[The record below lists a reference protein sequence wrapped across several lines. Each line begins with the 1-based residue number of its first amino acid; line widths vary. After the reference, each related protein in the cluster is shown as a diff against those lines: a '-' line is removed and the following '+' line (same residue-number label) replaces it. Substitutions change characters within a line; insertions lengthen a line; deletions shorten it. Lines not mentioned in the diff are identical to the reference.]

1 MRART
6 GIATDAHADR
16 NVDVEKIVFKN
27 RLDDFVDNS
36 GGTMKKKK
44 SVSSFSFSFSS
55 LSTQHSRVLLF
66 FLGIAFGA
74 FLETLVRHE
83 SVRGVHKHVKGA
95 YIAHREASKEYMK
108 RYRETYLGEVERNYV
123 SENENE
129 LLLESM
135 VKEEEK
141 KVEEVFAEEEAGTV
155 IPEDEEGQ
163 GETTLKSLENDN
175 GEDTKGVDRTEQSIC
190 DLKHWIIGDYV
201 ENEFIPEYLVDKLSF
216 NESDGSVPSENRFKS
231 QQLHKFSEEEAGQCL
246 RNRKIWFIGDSYIR
260 CFYNGFLDVLRGNYA
275 SPFAVRKSH
284 YEKKVHISFIPRQ
297 LSFVTQAHLD
307 DYNVT
312 ITNVGKKY
320 FSLGGHMDAIKTL
333 LTEVKD
339 DDLIIFT
346 LLIHDNK
353 ADWVKNEFNGSKEK
367 AEVAYLNNVKNLV
380 KWISTNRPKGQLVWT
395 TSNSYIESLVPGVY
409 RDYQTNQRIFR
420 ISSAAR
426 SYWLEA
432 GFPVLD
438 TFHLTGIACRT
449 RECSQDG
456 GHFNSAVN
464 RAKSS
469 LLLNYYCRPKSCEAN
484 NT

>member
-6 GIATDAHADR
+6 GLATDTHADG
-16 NVDVEKIVFKN
+16 NVDVEKTVDKN
-27 RLDDFVDNS
+27 RNDDFVDSS

-44 SVSSFSFSFSS
+44 SVSSFSFSSS
-55 LSTQHSRVLLF
+55 MTTQHSRMLLF
-66 FLGIAFGA
+66 FLGIVLGA
-74 FLETLVRHE
+74 FLETLARHE
-83 SVRGVHKHVKGA
+83 SVRGVQRHVKGA
-95 YIAHREASKEYMK
+95 YNAHREASKEYWK
-108 RYRETYLGEVERNYV
+108 RYRETYLGEVKTSYA

-129 LLLESM
+129 LLLENM

-141 KVEEVFAEEEAGTV
+141 KVEETLVKEEAETV
-155 IPEDEEGQ
+155 VPEDEEGQ
-163 GETTLKSLENDN
+163 GENTFKPLENDN
-175 GEDTKGVDRTEQSIC
+175 GEDSNGVDRSEQSIC

-216 NESDGSVPSENRFKS
+216 NGSDGSVPSENRFKS
-231 QQLHKFSEEEAGQCL
+231 QQLHKFSEREAGQCL

-275 SPFAVRKSH
+275 APHAVKMKH
-284 YEKKVHISFIPRQ
+284 LEKRVNISFIPRQ
-297 LSFVTQAHLD
+297 FSDVTQAHLD

-312 ITNVGKKY
+312 ITNVGEEY
-320 FSLGGHMDAIKTL
+320 FSLGGHMDSVKAL

-339 DDLIIFT
+339 DDLVIFT

-353 ADWVKNEFNGSKEK
+353 ADWVENEFNGSKER
-367 AEVAYLNNVKNLV
+367 AEVAYLNNVKNIV
-380 KWISTNRPKGQLVWT
+380 KWISTNRPKGQIVWT

-409 RDYQTNQRIFR
+409 RDYQTNQRILR

-449 RECSQDG
+449 RECSLDG

>member
-1 MRART
+1 M
-6 GIATDAHADR
+6 
-16 NVDVEKIVFKN
+16 E
-27 RLDDFVDNS
+27 
-36 GGTMKKKK
+36 
-44 SVSSFSFSFSS
+44 
-55 LSTQHSRVLLF
+55 
-66 FLGIAFGA
+66 
-74 FLETLVRHE
+74 ETLV
-83 SVRGVHKHVKGA
+83 K
-95 YIAHREASKEYMK
+95 
-108 RYRETYLGEVERNYV
+108 
-123 SENENE
+123 
-129 LLLESM
+129 
-135 VKEEEK
+135 
-141 KVEEVFAEEEAGTV
+141 EEAGTV
-155 IPEDEEGQ
+155 VPEDEEGQ
-163 GETTLKSLENDN
+163 GENTFKPLENDN
-175 GEDTKGVDRTEQSIC
+175 GEDSNGVDRSEQSIC

-216 NESDGSVPSENRFKS
+216 NGSDGSVPSENRFKS
-231 QQLHKFSEEEAGQCL
+231 QQLHKFSEREAGQCL

-275 SPFAVRKSH
+275 APHAVKMKH
-284 YEKKVHISFIPRQ
+284 LEKRVNISFIPRQ
-297 LSFVTQAHLD
+297 FSDVTQAHLD

-312 ITNVGKKY
+312 ITNVGEEY
-320 FSLGGHMDAIKTL
+320 FSLGGHMDSVKAL

-339 DDLIIFT
+339 DDLVIFT

-353 ADWVKNEFNGSKEK
+353 ADWVENEFNGSKEK
-367 AEVAYLNNVKNLV
+367 AEVAYLDNVKNIV
-380 KWISTNRPKGQLVWT
+380 KWISTNRPKGQIVWT

-409 RDYQTNQRIFR
+409 RDYQTNQRILR

-456 GHFNSAVN
+456 GHFNNAVN

>member
-6 GIATDAHADR
+6 GLSTDTHADG
-16 NVDVEKIVFKN
+16 NVDVEKTVDKN
-27 RLDDFVDNS
+27 RNDDFVDSS

-44 SVSSFSFSFSS
+44 SVSSFSFSSS
-55 LSTQHSRVLLF
+55 MTTQHSRMLLF
-66 FLGIAFGA
+66 FLGIVLGA
-74 FLETLVRHE
+74 FLETLARHK
-83 SVRGVHKHVKGA
+83 SVRGVQRHVKGA
-95 YIAHREASKEYMK
+95 YNAHREASKEYWK
-108 RYRETYLGEVERNYV
+108 RYRETYLGEVKTSYA

-129 LLLESM
+129 LLLENM

-141 KVEEVFAEEEAGTV
+141 KVEETLVKEEAGTV
-155 IPEDEEGQ
+155 VPEDEEGQ
-163 GETTLKSLENDN
+163 GENTFKPLENDN
-175 GEDTKGVDRTEQSIC
+175 GEDSNGVDRSEQSIC

-216 NESDGSVPSENRFKS
+216 NGSDGSVPSENRFKS
-231 QQLHKFSEEEAGQCL
+231 QQLHKFSEREAGQCL

-275 SPFAVRKSH
+275 APHAVKMKH
-284 YEKKVHISFIPRQ
+284 LEKRVNISFIPRQ
-297 LSFVTQAHLD
+297 FSDVTQAHLD

-312 ITNVGKKY
+312 ITNVGEEY
-320 FSLGGHMDAIKTL
+320 FSLGGHMDSVKAL

-339 DDLIIFT
+339 DDLVIFT

-353 ADWVKNEFNGSKEK
+353 ADWVENEFNGSKER
-367 AEVAYLNNVKNLV
+367 AEVAYLNNVKNIV
-380 KWISTNRPKGQLVWT
+380 KWISTNRPKGQIVWT

-409 RDYQTNQRIFR
+409 RDYQTNQRILR

-426 SYWLEA
+426 SYWLEG

-456 GHFNSAVN
+456 GHFNNAVN

>member
-1 MRART
+1 M
-6 GIATDAHADR
+6 
-16 NVDVEKIVFKN
+16 
-27 RLDDFVDNS
+27 L
-36 GGTMKKKK
+36 
-44 SVSSFSFSFSS
+44 
-55 LSTQHSRVLLF
+55 
-66 FLGIAFGA
+66 GA
-74 FLETLVRHE
+74 FLETLARHE
-83 SVRGVHKHVKGA
+83 SVRGVQRHVKGA
-95 YIAHREASKEYMK
+95 YNAHREASKEYWK
-108 RYRETYLGEVERNYV
+108 RYRETYLGEVKTSYA

-129 LLLESM
+129 LLLENM

-141 KVEEVFAEEEAGTV
+141 KVEETLVKEEAGTV
-155 IPEDEEGQ
+155 VPEDEEGQ
-163 GETTLKSLENDN
+163 GENTFKPLENDN
-175 GEDTKGVDRTEQSIC
+175 GEDSNGVDRSEQSIC

-216 NESDGSVPSENRFKS
+216 NGSDGSVPSENRFKS
-231 QQLHKFSEEEAGQCL
+231 QQLHKFSEREAGQCL

-275 SPFAVRKSH
+275 APHAVKMKH
-284 YEKKVHISFIPRQ
+284 LEKRVNISFIPRQ
-297 LSFVTQAHLD
+297 FSDVTQAHLD

-312 ITNVGKKY
+312 ITNVGEEY
-320 FSLGGHMDAIKTL
+320 FSLGGHMDSVKAL

-339 DDLIIFT
+339 DDLVIFT

-353 ADWVKNEFNGSKEK
+353 ADWVENEFNGSKER
-367 AEVAYLNNVKNLV
+367 AEVAYLNNVKNIV
-380 KWISTNRPKGQLVWT
+380 KWISTNRPKGQIVWT

-409 RDYQTNQRIFR
+409 RDYQTNQRILR

-469 LLLNYYCRPKSCEAN
+469 LLLNYYCRPKSCDEAN

>member
-1 MRART
+1 MRARL
-6 GIATDAHADR
+6 GIATDADG
-16 NVDVEKIVFKN
+16 NVDVEKTVDKN
-27 RLDDFVDNS
+27 RSDDFVDS
-36 GGTMKKKK
+36 AMKKKK
-44 SVSSFSFSFSS
+44 SVSSSSSFSFSFSS
-55 LSTQHSRVLLF
+55 MLMTKNPWVLLV
-66 FLGIAFGA
+66 LGIVLGA
-74 FLETLVRHE
+74 FLETLARHE
-83 SVRGVHKHVKGA
+83 SVRGVQRHVKGA
-95 YIAHREASKEYMK
+95 YNAHREASKEYWK
-108 RYRETYLGEVERNYV
+108 RYRETYLGEVKTSYA

-129 LLLESM
+129 LLLENM

-141 KVEEVFAEEEAGTV
+141 KVEETLVKEEAGTV
-155 IPEDEEGQ
+155 VPEDEEGQ
-163 GETTLKSLENDN
+163 GENTFKPLENDN
-175 GEDTKGVDRTEQSIC
+175 GEDSNGVDRSEQSIC

-216 NESDGSVPSENRFKS
+216 NGSDGSVPSENRFKS
-231 QQLHKFSEEEAGQCL
+231 QQLHKFSEREAGQCL

-275 SPFAVRKSH
+275 APHAVKMKH
-284 YEKKVHISFIPRQ
+284 LEKRVNISFIPRQ
-297 LSFVTQAHLD
+297 FSDVTQAHLD

-312 ITNVGKKY
+312 ITNVGEEY
-320 FSLGGHMDAIKTL
+320 FSLGGHMDSVKAL

-339 DDLIIFT
+339 DDLVIFT

-353 ADWVKNEFNGSKEK
+353 ADWVENEFNGSKER
-367 AEVAYLNNVKNLV
+367 AEVAYLNNVKNIV
-380 KWISTNRPKGQLVWT
+380 KWISTNRPKGQIVWT

-409 RDYQTNQRIFR
+409 RDYQTNQRILR

-456 GHFNSAVN
+456 GHFNNAVN

>member
-6 GIATDAHADR
+6 GLSTDTHADG
-16 NVDVEKIVFKN
+16 NVDVEKTVDKN
-27 RLDDFVDNS
+27 RNDDFVDSS

-44 SVSSFSFSFSS
+44 SVSSFSFSSS
-55 LSTQHSRVLLF
+55 MTTQHSRMLLF
-66 FLGIAFGA
+66 FLGIVLGA
-74 FLETLVRHE
+74 FLETLARHE
-83 SVRGVHKHVKGA
+83 SVRGVQRHVKGA
-95 YIAHREASKEYMK
+95 YNAHREASKEYWK
-108 RYRETYLGEVERNYV
+108 RYRETYLGEVKTSYA

-129 LLLESM
+129 LLLENM

-141 KVEEVFAEEEAGTV
+141 KVEETLVKEEAGTV
-155 IPEDEEGQ
+155 VPEDEEGQ
-163 GETTLKSLENDN
+163 GENTFKPLENDN
-175 GEDTKGVDRTEQSIC
+175 GEDSNGVDRSEQSIC

-201 ENEFIPEYLVDKLSF
+201 ENEFVPEYLVDELPF
-216 NESDGSVPSENRFKS
+216 NGSDGSVPSENRFKS
-231 QQLHKFSEEEAGQCL
+231 QQLHKFSEGEAGQCL

-275 SPFAVRKSH
+275 APHAVKMKH
-284 YEKKVHISFIPRQ
+284 LEKRVNISFIPRQ
-297 LSFVTQAHLD
+297 FSDVTQAHLD

-312 ITNVGKKY
+312 ITNVGEEY
-320 FSLGGHMDAIKTL
+320 FSLGGHMDSVKAL

-339 DDLIIFT
+339 DDLVIFT

-353 ADWVKNEFNGSKEK
+353 ADWVENEFNGSKER
-367 AEVAYLNNVKNLV
+367 AEVAYLNNVKNIV

-409 RDYQTNQRIFR
+409 RDYQTNQRILR

-426 SYWLEA
+426 GYWLEA

-456 GHFNSAVN
+456 GHFNNAVN